1 MSDCRGHNAK
11 QKTLNDYLWSDADVC
26 VYVVNG
32 RVLSTQRSVYV
43 CHLSF
48 LMKTVD
54 LWQDEIA
61 EKRQVCWGT

>member
-1 MSDCRGHNAK
+1 
-11 QKTLNDYLWSDADVC
+11 
-26 VYVVNG
+26 VVNG